1 MTKPL
6 NFLFFLVFLANINY
20 SCAQDCPEGI
30 NLIPMYGEVK
40 KCPQQIQSDNQFI
53 EEAEKQFKNKKEASE
68 YYASKAWEY
77 FYKDDL
83 DTSMKRFNQAW
94 LLDNQNPNAF
104 WGFGIILGKKK
115 EYEKSA
121 VYLEKS
127 IALNPNNGKVFY
139 CAAISYGQIFVEKN
153 DKKYLDQAIQNLNK
167 AVKIE
172 PNNGSYYAQLASS
185 YAYYSKKDSLNKY
198 IKKTDEIDPNL
209 INPEVRKFTK
219 KK

>member
-6 NFLFFLVFLANINY
+6 NFLFFLVLLANINY
-20 SCAQDCPEGI
+20 SCAQDCPQGI

-68 YYASKAWEY
+68 YYASKGWEY

-94 LLDNQNPNAF
+94 LLDNENPNAF
-104 WGFGIILGKKK
+104 WGFGIISGKKK
-115 EYEKSA
+115 EYEKS
-121 VYLEKS
+121 VIYLQKS

-139 CAAISYGQIFVEKN
+139 CAATSYGQIFMEKN
-153 DKKYLDQAIQNLNK
+153 DKKFLDLAIQNLNK

-172 PNNGSYYAQLASS
+172 PKNGSYYAQLANS
-185 YAYYSKKDSLNKY
+185 YAYYSQ
-198 IKKTDEIDPNL
+198 KTA
-209 INPEVRKFTK
+209 
-219 KK
+219 